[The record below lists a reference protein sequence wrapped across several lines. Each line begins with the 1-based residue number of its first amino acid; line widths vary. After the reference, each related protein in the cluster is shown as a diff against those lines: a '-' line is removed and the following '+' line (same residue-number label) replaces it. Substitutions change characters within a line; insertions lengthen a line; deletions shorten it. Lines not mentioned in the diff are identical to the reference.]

1 MVFFGGRIYL
11 QLDRRHG
18 KSKKLNSHVKLLR
31 KQGIFITA
39 LSIKL
44 IKFTDF
50 VIPLILV
57 ERGIMLVLK
66 NVPFI
71 GRINR
76 SKRPIKYILATPQ
89 QMKLLIKN
97 MVSLRCKLIVKSELE
112 KMHLHFLVVELG
124 EVEIIQELSSEQQ
137 QELKTSLLKFG
148 LELLDDK
155 KSMLIEKIK
164 NIVVEMIHYN
174 DEPPMLN
181 FSAYL
186 AEKLNY
192 DYNYLSNLFSEVK
205 GTTIEHFIISHK
217 IERAKELLIYN
228 ELTLTE
234 IAEKLHYSNVAHL
247 SNQFKKVTGLTPTFF
262 KAMKHKRLIGL
273 ENL

>member
-1 MVFFGGRIYL
+1 MYLSKDEQATKGLIYFFISR
-11 QLDRRHG
+11 
-18 KSKKLNSHVKLLR
+18 
-31 KQGIFITA
+31 
-39 LSIKL
+39 
-44 IKFTDF
+44 
-50 VIPLILV
+50 
-57 ERGIMLVLK
+57 
-66 NVPFI
+66 
-71 GRINR
+71 
-76 SKRPIKYILATPQ
+76 
-89 QMKLLIKN
+89 MKLLIKN

-112 KMHLHFLVVELG
+112 KLGLHPTIVELG
-124 EVEIIQELSSEQQ
+124 EVEITEEITAKQ
-137 QELKTSLLKFG
+137 QEDLKISLLKFG
-148 LELLDDK
+148 LELLEDK

-164 NIVVEMIHYN
+164 NIIVEMIHYS
-174 DEPPMLN
+174 DEPPLLN

-186 AEKLNY
+186 SEKLDY

-205 GTTIEHFIISHK
+205 GTTIEHFIIAHK

-262 KAMKHKRLIGL
+262 RGMKNKRLIAL

>member
-1 MVFFGGRIYL
+1 MYL
-11 QLDRRHG
+11 SLVD
-18 KSKKLNSHVKLLR
+18 SLFIPA
-31 KQGIFITA
+31 QGNLI
-39 LSIKL
+39 SIL
-44 IKFTDF
+44 FQ
-50 VIPLILV
+50 
-57 ERGIMLVLK
+57 R
-66 NVPFI
+66 
-71 GRINR
+71 
-76 SKRPIKYILATPQ
+76 
-89 QMKLLIKN
+89 MKLLIKN
-97 MVSLRCKLIVKSELE
+97 MVSLRCKLIVRSELE
-112 KMHLHFLVVELG
+112 KMNLPFTVVELG
-124 EVEIIQELSSEQQ
+124 EVEIANDLTSKQQ
-137 QELKTSLLKFG
+137 QELKISLLKFG
-148 LELLDDK
+148 LELMEDK

-164 NIVVEMIHYN
+164 NIIVEMIHYS

-186 AEKLNY
+186 SEKLDY

-217 IERAKELLIYN
+217 IERAKELLVYN

-262 KAMKHKRLIGL
+262 RAMKHKRMIAM